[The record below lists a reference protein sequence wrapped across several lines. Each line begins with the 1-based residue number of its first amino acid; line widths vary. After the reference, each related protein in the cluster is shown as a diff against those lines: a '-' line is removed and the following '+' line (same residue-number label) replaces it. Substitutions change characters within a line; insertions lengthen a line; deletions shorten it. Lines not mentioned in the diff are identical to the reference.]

1 MLKRGV
7 SPLIATVLLI
17 GFTIAVVATVTLWN
31 RTYVTELK
39 QKQGAISSSK
49 LDCLTDIAVTI
60 KGVSLSGSSLD
71 VDVENLKNDVDG
83 FVFVVRGSKGQN
95 SLEVLEPLS
104 ASEVKTFTV
113 EFNVFE
119 VGTPEVVDVIP
130 KVFIGPGIY
139 EPCSSKKVSYEV
151 E

>member
-1 MLKRGV
+1 MLKKGI

-17 GFTIAVVATVTLWN
+17 GFTIVIVITVTLWS

-39 QKQGAISSSK
+39 QKQGDISSSK

-60 KGVSLSGSSLD
+60 KDLRVSGSTFNI
-71 VDVENLKNDVDG
+71 DVENLKQNIDSFLVIVHG
-83 FVFVVRGSKGQN
+83 TKGQD
-95 SLEVLEPLS
+95 SIEILESLS
-104 ASEVKTFTV
+104 ASEIKTLNG
-113 EFNVFE
+113 EFNILT
-119 VGTPEVVDVIP
+119 VGNPESVDVIP

-151 E
+151 N